1 MFFDLFFSFNISLCL
16 YGIENQR
23 FVFDFSLKTLIV
35 KNR

>member
-16 YGIENQR
+16 YSIENQR
-23 FVFDFSLKTLIV
+23 FMFGFSLKTLIV